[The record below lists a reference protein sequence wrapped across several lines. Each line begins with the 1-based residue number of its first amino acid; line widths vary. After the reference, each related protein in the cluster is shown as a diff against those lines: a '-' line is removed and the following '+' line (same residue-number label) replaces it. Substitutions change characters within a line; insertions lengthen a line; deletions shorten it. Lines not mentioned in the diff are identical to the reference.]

1 MPESVVPNVVRE
13 TARALGWNETL
24 SVTPLT
30 WLAFRAR
37 RHNKA
42 QKRAE
47 ELEAK
52 LKEVERERD
61 TLKANCDEARRKWNE
76 MDSEDRRWA
85 RKCTA
90 RAEAAETLLSTITA
104 LLRRISDE
112 GPIERFGANTPE
124 RCVQWIRAVRQEAGE
139 ACKNGVD

>member
-1 MPESVVPNVVRE
+1 MPEVPNIVRE
-13 TARALGWNETL
+13 TARALGWCEAL

-30 WLAFRAR
+30 WMALRVR
-37 RHNKA
+37 RYNKA
-42 QKRAE
+42 QKYIE

-61 TLKANCDEARRKWNE
+61 TMKANCNEARRKWNE

-90 RAEAAETLLSTITA
+90 RADAAETRLSVLTA
-104 LLRRISDE
+104 MLRRIADE

-124 RCVQWIRAVRQEAGE
+124 RCIQWIREVRQEAG
-139 ACKNGVD
+139 DLQD